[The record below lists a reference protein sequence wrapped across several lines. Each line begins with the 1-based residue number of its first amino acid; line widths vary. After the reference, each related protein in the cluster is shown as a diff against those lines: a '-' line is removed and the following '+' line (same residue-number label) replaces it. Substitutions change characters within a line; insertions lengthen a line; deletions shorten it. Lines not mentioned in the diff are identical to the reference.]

1 MVKGSEL
8 TVKNEHNPNGV
19 RVLAGLGWICIG
31 LKGTARSEVCREGRE
46 APSWVCDEVAS
57 S

>member
-19 RVLAGLGWICIG
+19 RVSAGLGWICIG